1 MKVANVRQSA
11 GRGLP
16 RPPEGLVAHQGPLL
30 ERVDVVLMASVEEIS
45 SRSI

>member
-1 MKVANVRQSA
+1 MKVASVRQSA
-11 GRGLP
+11 ARGF
-16 RPPEGLVAHQGPLL
+16 PPPTDGLVAHQGPLL